1 MPSSHVIQPT
11 RLEAEFRA
19 GQDILQVAVSWRKIV
34 WRQAARDEDERIDRL
49 VDICTRLCDGDITAG
64 QRLASRAIWTPG

>member
-1 MPSSHVIQPT
+1 VTQSARS
-11 RLEAEFRA
+11 EAELCGR
-19 GQDILQVAVSWRKIV
+19 DILQVAVSWRKIV

-64 QRLASRAIWTPG
+64 KQLATKAIWTPG